1 MERFSWGEKCSIF
14 ECAEKYSASDVDC
27 RRTDETLRGT
37 PVYWCLVRYNDN
49 QASTGA
55 CVNLAGDDLALA
67 GPVLETQCDARVA
80 KARVDRFFTEV
91 HDTLP

>member
-1 MERFSWGEKCSIF
+1 MEQFYWGENCGVVSSS
-14 ECAEKYSASDVDC
+14 EVYSASDVDC
-27 RRTDETLRGT
+27 HPTDETLRGT
-37 PVYWCLVRYNDN
+37 RVYWCLVGYNDN

-80 KARVDRFFTEV
+80 KARVNRFFTDV
-91 HDTLP
+91 HDALP